1 MRHGLNFTW
10 GNDTVK
16 IWTGLVFFFFFSLS
30 HDCEIHHDWFG
41 QTAEE
46 TIMNISSIFGESGA
60 SFVIH
65 HILWLEQQETAS
77 QCC

>member
-1 MRHGLNFTW
+1 MIQLRFGQGLW
-10 GNDTVK
+10 C
-16 IWTGLVFFFFFSLS
+16 FSLS
-30 HDCEIHHDWFG
+30 RDHEIHHDWFG

-65 HILWLEQQETAS
+65 HIL
-77 QCC
+77 